1 MKILLLAPHPFYQE
15 RGTPI
20 AVDLLIR
27 TLAERG
33 AHIDVLTYH
42 EGQER
47 TYPGP
52 GSVRLLRIPAPPACR
67 NIPPG
72 FSLKKLRADAAMYRM
87 AIRLVRDNRYDLV
100 HAVEEAVFIAMR
112 IRRRTGIPYIY
123 DMDSSMSRQI
133 ADKMPIATCLLP
145 VMRWCERKAVRG
157 ATGVAAVCDSLA
169 DQARADGAARIAI
182 LRDVPLL
189 DSTATPTPSRGF
201 RDERGITGPTL
212 LYIGNLES
220 YQGIDLLLNAFAQVP
235 RDLEAHLVIVGGIP
249 SHVTSYQALAQKLA
263 IADTVHLLGPRPLP
277 DMAALMADADILVS
291 PRIHGTNTP
300 MKIYSYMAAGKAILA
315 TDLFTHTQVLDPD
328 TACLA
333 PPEPTAFGAAM
344 TTLIR
349 EPSTRAQLGSASQ
362 HAVETHYSLSVY
374 RQTLYDLYDAL
385 AHATPPRHY

>member
-1 MKILLLAPHPFYQE
+1 MNILLLAPHPFYQE

-20 AVDLLIR
+20 AVDLLIK

-33 AHIDVLTYH
+33 EHIDVLTYH

-52 GSVRLLRIPAPPACR
+52 GTVRLLRIPPPLACR

-72 FSLKKLRADAAMYRM
+72 FSLKKLRADVAMYRM
-87 AIRLVRDNRYDLV
+87 AMRLVRENRYDLV

-112 IRRRTGIPYIY
+112 IQHRVGIPYIY

-133 ADKMPIATCLLP
+133 ADKIPIAKCLLP
-145 VMRWCERKAVRG
+145 FMRWCERKAIRG
-157 ATGVAAVCDSLA
+157 AAAIAAVCDALA

-189 DSTATPTPSRGF
+189 DSSAAPAPTKGF
-201 RDERGITGPTL
+201 RDALGITGPSL

-220 YQGIDLLLNAFAQVP
+220 YQGIDLLLHAFARVP
-235 RDLEAHLVIVGGIP
+235 RDLGAHLVIVGGVP
-249 SHVTSYQALAQKLA
+249 GHVARYQALAQKLA
-263 IADTVHLLGPRPLP
+263 IPDTVHLLGPRPLP
-277 DMAALMADADILVS
+277 DMGALMADADILVS
-291 PRIHGTNTP
+291 PRIHGANTP

-315 TDLFTHTQVLDPD
+315 TDLFTHTQVLDTQ

-333 PPEPTAFGAAM
+333 PLEAIAFGDAM

-349 EPSTRAQLGSASQ
+349 EPETRAQLGAASQ
-362 HAVETHYSLSVY
+362 HAVETRYSLSVY
-374 RQTLYDLYDAL
+374 RQTLYDLYDGL
-385 AHATPPRHY
+385 ATGQRHSG